1 MSSAEIATLVISLI
15 SVTAS
20 VTMSILIYFWSKKD
34 TSTDYKL
41 KDEVIKDLLNLEG
54 NLNSICIKSA
64 TSHLVSKLDLDK
76 ETEFIKNF
84 LISPTMSFILS
95 YDDSEKDKLFYL
107 NLFLISNNGNNIKS
121 SAELAQKALEMLHNI
136 CKTNLIEKLRKISSI
151 DCLQLITNN
160 KEQVNW
166 LLKSTNENVEKSN
179 ENKTKLIMQQL
190 NHLKNKGVQDP
201 YIDLFLA
208 LMSNE
213 NPNTEE
219 MEQLVEDCAK
229 MYGRL
234 DVTDKEIL
242 EKYKDLLNDF
252 VYEDSAN

>member
-1 MSSAEIATLVISLI
+1 
-15 SVTAS
+15 
-20 VTMSILIYFWSKKD
+20 
-34 TSTDYKL
+34 
-41 KDEVIKDLLNLEG
+41 
-54 NLNSICIKSA
+54 
-64 TSHLVSKLDLDK
+64 
-76 ETEFIKNF
+76 
-84 LISPTMSFILS
+84 
-95 YDDSEKDKLFYL
+95 
-107 NLFLISNNGNNIKS
+107 
-121 SAELAQKALEMLHNI
+121 
-136 CKTNLIEKLRKISSI
+136 
-151 DCLQLITNN
+151 
-160 KEQVNW
+160 
-166 LLKSTNENVEKSN
+166 
-179 ENKTKLIMQQL
+179 MQQL